1 MNNTLLDSA
10 LKSQEFLDDE
20 LENCIPKIFNE
31 CDTQWIQQIL
41 KLATV

>member
-20 LENCIPKIFNE
+20 LEDCVLKIFNE
-31 CDTQWIQQIL
+31 CDTQWIWQIL